1 MKNDKNRTASI
12 RDIQDS
18 RDIPDG
24 TKDKTDGVQ
33 DTAGNGR
40 QNGEAFSTTLFD
52 DVFRTVVEEFP
63 ELLVALINEVF
74 GTDYPRDVK
83 VVQLR
88 NEHMEPGG
96 KIITDCALMIEG
108 CCYHAECQ
116 STGDKNMIIR
126 MAAYDMAIAL
136 DGPYRQAGGR
146 EQARYRIRFPK
157 SCVMY
162 IRDDGSIPQ
171 ELEMDIEFADGFVYP
186 YRVPA
191 VNVQKYTKEEIFEK
205 QLIVFLPYYVL
216 RYEKQIKEMEGRE
229 DPDADQAGAVLEDL
243 RDVCLRLQEETD
255 KKDRAVLYA
264 AVNEMIQTVVRYT
277 FRRTGE
283 KLRKGAED
291 AVGGKVLELQ
301 TLKSFWEGREEGKE
315 EGKAEGE
322 ARKGM
327 TVYRNCRSRGMSAE
341 EAAAIADISAL
352 LAQEAEQQW
361 QQEKMGE

>member
-1 MKNDKNRTASI
+1 M
-12 RDIQDS
+12 
-18 RDIPDG
+18 
-24 TKDKTDGVQ
+24 
-33 DTAGNGR
+33 
-40 QNGEAFSTTLFD
+40 
-52 DVFRTVVEEFP
+52 
-63 ELLVALINEVF
+63 
-74 GTDYPRDVK
+74 
-83 VVQLR
+83 
-88 NEHMEPGG
+88 
-96 KIITDCALMIEG
+96 
-108 CCYHAECQ
+108 
-116 STGDKNMIIR
+116 
-126 MAAYDMAIAL
+126 
-136 DGPYRQAGGR
+136 
-146 EQARYRIRFPK
+146 
-157 SCVMY
+157 
-162 IRDDGSIPQ
+162 
-171 ELEMDIEFADGFVYP
+171 
-186 YRVPA
+186 
-191 VNVQKYTKEEIFEK
+191 
-205 QLIVFLPYYVL
+205 L